1 MALSGDH
8 PRKRAVPATQPTAS
22 EQPRQEPFRWSRADI
37 ATALGDFSDPEQP
50 SQRHYAEQR
59 GIPHA
64 TFNYWTRHYSPAESD
79 PVASFFCSAAGEE
92 ALRRIVLA
100 VVTTFQLQ
108 GACGI
113 RPVGTFLERAGLDRF
128 VASSRGALHPL
139 AAQIEADL
147 VAFRDS
153 EQPALAQQ
161 MKPRTITLVP
171 DEHFHAGKPCLV
183 GEEPVAG
190 FILVECYRD
199 DRAADTWK
207 EAVKEG
213 TAGMPVEVVQ
223 MTSDLAR
230 ALICLAEKGFDA
242 AHSPDL
248 FHGQHNLLKPL
259 LLPLARPI
267 QQAEK
272 DLEKAAQRSDKL
284 DTPVEEPQSEQEVE
298 ELIEAIRQEMVIAKQ
313 LEQAKQL
320 KEEAVQ
326 QVRGVGDDY
335 HPFDRETGK
344 PVMAEEV
351 GKRLT
356 AHVDKLAEVVAE
368 AGLGEKAKA
377 AVNKSR
383 TWLGTLMGCVAW
395 FWGLANARVEELELS
410 EEQERVVKEK
420 LLPGHY
426 WAMAAGRART
436 AEERQRLKKMA
447 EELLK
452 EAWREGGPLSFL
464 AEEARKE
471 AEEAARET
479 AGLFQRSSSC
489 VEGRNGRLS
498 LQQHGHSRVSEQRLK
513 ALTVMHNYMV
523 KRPDGTTAAQRFFGQ
538 KHKDVF
544 SWLLERMPS
553 LPRPAPKRPKPAA
566 QASP

>member
-1 MALSGDH
+1 MPEH
-8 PRKRAVPATQPTAS
+8 QPTAA
-22 EQPRQEPFRWSRADI
+22 ERPRQDPFRWPRADI
-37 ATALGDFSDPEQP
+37 ADALDNFSAADHPC
-50 SQRHYAEQR
+50 QRHYAEQH

-64 TFNYWTRHYSPAESD
+64 TFNYWTRHYCPAEDD
-79 PVASFFCSAAGEE
+79 PVAAFFCSAAGEL

-100 VVTTFQLQ
+100 AVTTFQIQ

-113 RPVGTFLERAGLDRF
+113 RLVGTFIERAGLDRF

-139 AAQIEADL
+139 TVRIESDL
-147 VAFRDS
+147 VVFRDG
-153 EQPALAQQ
+153 EQPALARQ
-161 MKPRTITLVP
+161 MKPRAITLIP
-171 DEHFHAGKPCLV
+171 DEHFHTGKPCLV
-183 GEEPVAG
+183 GLEPVAG

-199 DRAADTWK
+199 RRDAITWK
-207 EAVKEG
+207 EAIQQG

-223 MTSDLAR
+223 MTSDEAR
-230 ALICLAEKGFDA
+230 ALICLAEKGFQA

-248 FHGQHNLLKPL
+248 FHGQHDLLKSL
-259 LLPLARPI
+259 LLPLTRPI

-272 DLEKAAQRSDKL
+272 DLEKATQQSAKL
-284 DTPVEEPQSEQEVE
+284 DTPLEQPQSEQEVE
-298 ELIEAIRQEMVIAKQ
+298 ALIEAVRQEVVIAEQ
-313 LEQAKQL
+313 LQQARRL

-344 PVMAEEV
+344 PVTAEEV

-356 AHVDKLAEVVAE
+356 GHVDELAEVVAE

-383 TWLGTLMGCVAW
+383 TWVGTLMGCVAW
-395 FWGLANARVEELELS
+395 FWGLADARVEELELS

-420 LLPGHY
+420 LLAGHY
-426 WAMAAGRART
+426 WDMAAGRART

-447 EELLK
+447 QELK
-452 EAWREGGPLSFL
+452 QEARREGGPLFVLS
-464 AEEARKE
+464 EEVRKE
-471 AEEAARET
+471 VEEAARET

-498 LQQHGHSRVSEQRLK
+498 LQHHGHSRVTEQRLK
-513 ALTVMHNYMV
+513 ALTVIHNFMV
-523 KRPDGTTAAQRFFGQ
+523 KRPDGTTAAERFFGQ

-544 SWLLERMPS
+544 SWLLERMPD

>member
-1 MALSGDH
+1 MPEH
-8 PRKRAVPATQPTAS
+8 QPTAA
-22 EQPRQEPFRWSRADI
+22 ERPRQDPFRWPRADI
-37 ATALGDFSDPEQP
+37 ADALDNFSAADHPC
-50 SQRHYAEQR
+50 QRHYAER
-59 GIPHA
+59 LGIPHA
-64 TFNYWTRHYSPAESD
+64 TFNYWTRQYCPAEDD
-79 PVASFFCSAAGEE
+79 PVAAFFCSAAGEL

-100 VVTTFQLQ
+100 AVTTFQIQ

-113 RPVGTFLERAGLDRF
+113 RLVGTFIERAGLDRF

-139 AAQIEADL
+139 TVRIESDL
-147 VAFRDS
+147 VVFRDG
-153 EQPALAQQ
+153 EQPALARQ
-161 MKPRTITLVP
+161 MKPRAITLIP
-171 DEHFHAGKPCLV
+171 DEHFHTGKPCLV
-183 GEEPVAG
+183 GLEPVAG

-199 DRAADTWK
+199 RRDAITWK
-207 EAVKEG
+207 EAIQQG

-223 MTSDLAR
+223 MTSDEAR
-230 ALICLAEKGFDA
+230 ALICLAEKGFQA

-248 FHGQHNLLKPL
+248 FHGQHDLLKSL
-259 LLPLARPI
+259 LLPLTRPI

-272 DLEKAAQRSDKL
+272 DLEKATQQSAKL
-284 DTPVEEPQSEQEVE
+284 DTPLEQPQSQQEVE
-298 ELIEAIRQEMVIAKQ
+298 ALIEAVRQEVVIAEQ
-313 LEQAKQL
+313 LRQARLL

-344 PVMAEEV
+344 PVTAEEV

-356 AHVDKLAEVVAE
+356 GHVDELAEVVAE

-383 TWLGTLMGCVAW
+383 TWVGTLMGCVAW
-395 FWGLANARVEELELS
+395 FWGLADARVEELELS

-420 LLPGHY
+420 LLAGHY
-426 WAMAAGRART
+426 WDMAAGRART

-447 EELLK
+447 QELK
-452 EAWREGGPLSFL
+452 EAARREGGPLFVLS
-464 AEEARKE
+464 EEARKE
-471 AEEAARET
+471 VEEAARET

-498 LQQHGHSRVSEQRLK
+498 LQRHGHSRVSEQRLK
-513 ALTVMHNYMV
+513 ALTVIHNFMV
-523 KRPDGTTAAQRFFGQ
+523 KLPDGTTAAERFFGQ

-544 SWLLERMPS
+544 SWLLERMPD